1 MSEKCHVL
9 DVVFSNSTWKR
20 TKFIPHYGRPSEMI
34 DVANTVYQKE
44 KAVFPQKDGLFD
56 IWFPFQ
62 DDFRTQLAVQSEEL
76 EVILTKV
83 EELIYNYSLNVHL
96 AGTIGFKGRV
106 IC

>member
-20 TKFIPHYGRPSEMI
+20 TKFIPHYRRPSEMI
-34 DVANTVYQKE
+34 VVANTAYQKE

-62 DDFRTQLAVQSEEL
+62 DAFRTQLAVPSEEL

-83 EELIYNYSLNVHL
+83 EELSCSYFFNVHW
-96 AGTIGFKGRV
+96 AGTVWFKGRV
-106 IC
+106 VR